1 MIVIPEEIL
10 ERIRALEEHVASIE
24 SKISGNLV
32 SRYDVQRLLSELDL
46 LREEQFQL
54 RKLLNSVDEIN
65 KVP

>member
-1 MIVIPEEIL
+1 MLIIPKEIL

-54 RKLLNSVDEIN
+54 RKLMQAIDENN